1 MQKVWPSSLQ
11 QVWPRVG
18 HPGPSLLLGPT
29 GRPGF
34 EQEACEQLV
43 GSSRVWRTQ
52 RTVGCSPSSTREL
65 LLLSQGQL
73 LALILCP
80 RPNLGLACQENASHT
95 YQEGL

>member
-34 EQEACEQLV
+34 EQEA
-43 GSSRVWRTQ
+43 
-52 RTVGCSPSSTREL
+52 
-65 LLLSQGQL
+65 
-73 LALILCP
+73 
-80 RPNLGLACQENASHT
+80 ASASA
-95 YQEGL
+95 EFVPVFGRDESFV